1 MDDNILTR
9 VLNTFAARIVFL
21 ECQLIALQRLLDK
34 AGIVDEAEY
43 DAMVAKAVEASKEVL
58 GPKKD
63 TSERLAAFLRKYEG
77 PIQ

>member
-1 MDDNILTR
+1 MEDSILAR

-21 ECQLIALQRLLDK
+21 ECQLIALQRILDK

-43 DAMVAKAVEASKEVL
+43 DAMVSNAVEASMEVL

-63 TSERLAAFLRKYEG
+63 ASEWLAAFLRKYEG